1 MILTEEEYRQ
11 KLALKLVNKFVDD
24 LYDKTGMKATV
35 HVDRLVID
43 EDTQYK
49 ARTIVSLDSYEKVF
63 LKALPTA
70 IDVNP
75 IRVRSRKSQ
84 YVDLRAI
91 FCHIGNKKLKFTLV
105 SIGRYIGRDHTTVIH
120 LIKKVENLL
129 DTDESFVYLY
139 NTIFKNLTIDDNAKD
154 VPTHHEQ
161 RVIPG

>member
-1 MILTEEEYRQ
+1 MILTAEEYRQ

-24 LYDKTGMKATV
+24 LYEKTGMKATV

-43 EDTQYK
+43 DETK
-49 ARTIVSLDSYEKVF
+49 HKIRTIVSLDSFEKAF
-63 LKALPTA
+63 LRAIPTP

-75 IRVRSRKSQ
+75 IRVRSRKSN

-105 SIGRYIGRDHTTVIH
+105 SIGRFIDRDHTTVIH
-120 LIKKVENLL
+120 LTKKVENLL

-139 NTIFKNLTIDDNAKD
+139 NTIFKNLTNDHAEN
-154 VPTHHEQ
+154 VPANNEHGI
-161 RVIPG
+161 VS